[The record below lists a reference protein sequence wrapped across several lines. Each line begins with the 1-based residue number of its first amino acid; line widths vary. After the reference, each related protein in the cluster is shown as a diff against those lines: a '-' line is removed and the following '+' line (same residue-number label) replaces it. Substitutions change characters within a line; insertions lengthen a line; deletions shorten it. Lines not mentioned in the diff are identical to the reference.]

1 MITWDGE
8 LLHEIAQAL
17 LQYYAAK
24 SRQLPWRET
33 TDPYKIWVSEV
44 MLQQTRVETVIPYF
58 KRFITRFPDIHSL
71 SQATDDEVVKYWEGL
86 GYYSRVRRLH
96 EAVREVDETYG
107 GSVPSE
113 FTSFRLLPGVGDY
126 TAGAVLSIA
135 YGKDTVAVDGNAMR
149 VFSRVY
155 CVNEDVAS
163 ANAKRIVTK
172 MVQEILPPGYAGQ
185 FNQAVM
191 DLGATICTRSRPKCE
206 SCPIH
211 AMCCANVS
219 ATQDRYPV
227 KKPKKATP
235 TLFYHAFLIHNDDR
249 ILVRQRP
256 KKGLLGRLWELPNL
270 PCEGTSIVDE
280 ESIYHDAMMAFSIKI
295 DRPVVYLGEYEHA
308 FSHVK
313 WHMQLHEICVSS
325 DECAS
330 DCRFVS
336 PNERSSMTFGTIFN
350 RMMQEFISF

>member
-1 MITWDGE
+1 MVTRDGE

-24 SRQLPWRET
+24 SRQLPWRDT
-33 TDPYKIWVSEV
+33 SDPYRIWVSEV

-58 KRFITRFPDIHSL
+58 QRFITRFPDVHTL
-71 SQATDDEVVKYWEGL
+71 SQANDDEVIKYWEGL
-86 GYYSRVRRLH
+86 GYYSRIRRLH

-107 GSVPSE
+107 GIIPSE
-113 FTSFRLLPGVGDY
+113 FASFRVLPGVGDY

-155 CVNEDVAS
+155 CINEDVAS
-163 ANAKRIVTK
+163 ANAKRKITK
-172 MVQEILPPGYAGQ
+172 KVQEILPSGYAGQ

-191 DLGATICTRSRPKCE
+191 DLGATICTRSKPKCDA
-206 SCPIH
+206 CPIH
-211 AMCCANVS
+211 ALCCANIS

-227 KKPKKATP
+227 KKPKKVVP
-235 TLFYHAFLIHNDDR
+235 TLLYHAFLIRYDNR

-256 KKGLLGRLWELPNL
+256 KKGLLAGLWELPNL
-270 PCEGTSIVDE
+270 ACEEVAMIDE
-280 ESIYHDAMMAFSIKI
+280 DAICDDAMMAFSVKT
-295 DRPVVYLGEYEHA
+295 DTPVVYLGEYEHA

-313 WHMQLHEICVSS
+313 WRMYLHAMRASS

-330 DCRFVS
+330 GCRFVS
-336 PNERSSMTFGTIFN
+336 PNERSFMTFGTIFN
-350 RMMQEFISF
+350 RMMQETIS